1 MTRLFFINLGITCL
15 SVIILYLYFR
25 NRVGKMEQ
33 KVDLM
38 FQLIQEYNQQQQQQ
52 ATTNNQTP
60 QMSNNNW
67 ENDQNNLISV
77 SDDDNNDSNTDTD
90 NDTDAD
96 SEEISD
102 SESLSLNI
110 SEELVNDN
118 IKTINLAGAEVDS
131 MQAEPSDDLDEI
143 SDVEDNDVEDND
155 VEDNDVEDN
164 DIITLD
170 NNSNFNIIKTN
181 INDTVME
188 NTESLIN
195 MSVKQLKE
203 QCKLLGFTNY
213 KALRKNKLIELLE
226 KKVVVENNI

>member
-155 VEDNDVEDN
+155 
-164 DIITLD
+164 IITLD